1 MLLKRF
7 GGDHRAKISFTVPSQ
22 VRFVSILA
30 TTRWEGFAI
39 AKTMGIPSFGA
50 RDLILR
56 AHWVFVCVEISFP
69 GVL

>member
-1 MLLKRF
+1 
-7 GGDHRAKISFTVPSQ
+7 
-22 VRFVSILA
+22 
-30 TTRWEGFAI
+30 
-39 AKTMGIPSFGA
+39 MGIPSFGA